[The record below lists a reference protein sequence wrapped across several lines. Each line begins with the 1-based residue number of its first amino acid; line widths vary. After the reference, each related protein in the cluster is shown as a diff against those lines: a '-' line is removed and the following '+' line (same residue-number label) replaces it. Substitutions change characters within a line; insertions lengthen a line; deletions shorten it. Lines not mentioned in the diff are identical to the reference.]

1 MTELGVY
8 LYAICRPEDAAGLA
22 GSPGV
27 EGSEVRVLDVGEL
40 SAVVSSVPLT
50 EFGEE
55 GLRRNLEDLRWVEA
69 VARCHNAVV
78 AECFRRGPVAP
89 VSLATVCFD
98 DDAVISRVRA
108 WRPQV
113 LDALARVD
121 GCTELGVKVYQRQ
134 DEQSGAKEPVRAA
147 SSGAG
152 AGAAYLQRLKAD
164 AQRRESRSQVLTAT
178 VEQVH
183 HQLSEGGVA
192 SRRHPVQDPRLSG
205 HAGQMVL
212 NGAYLVG
219 VEAVERFQGHVADV
233 AADHPDLELELTGPW
248 PPYSFV
254 TLEAS

>member
-1 MTELGVY
+1 MTDQGVY
-8 LYAICRPEDAAGLA
+8 LYAICRRLDSAGLA

-27 EGSEVRVLDVGEL
+27 GDSEVRVLDVGEL
-40 SAVVSSVPLT
+40 GAVVSSVPLT
-50 EFGEE
+50 DFGEE
-55 GLRRNLEDLRWVEA
+55 GLRRNLEDLQWVEA
-69 VARCHNAVV
+69 VARGHNAVV

-98 DDAVISRVRA
+98 DPAVVSRVSA
-108 WRPQV
+108 WRAQV
-113 LDALARVD
+113 LEALARVD
-121 GCTELGVKVYQRQ
+121 GCSELGVKVYQRQ
-134 DEQSGAKEPVRAA
+134 DEQAGVPEPVPAA
-147 SSGAG
+147 SAGAG
-152 AGAAYLQRLKAD
+152 AGAAYLQKLKAD
-164 AQRRESRSQVLTAT
+164 AQRRETRSQTLTAT

-183 HQLSEGGVA
+183 HRLSAGAVA

-219 VEAVERFQGHVADV
+219 ADATERFRGQVADV
-233 AADHPDLELELTGPW
+233 AADHPDLELEMTGPW

>member
-1 MTELGVY
+1 MTEQGVY

-27 EGSEVRVLDVGEL
+27 GDSQVRLLDVGAL

-50 EFGEE
+50 DFGEE
-55 GLRRNLEDLRWVEA
+55 GLRRNLEDLQWVEA

-98 DDAVISRVRA
+98 DAAVVSRVSTWRA
-108 WRPQV
+108 QV
-113 LDALARVD
+113 LEALARVD
-121 GCTELGVKVYQRQ
+121 GCTELGVKVCQRQ
-134 DEQSGAKEPVRAA
+134 DAEAGLKEPVPTT
-147 SSGAG
+147 SSGVG
-152 AGAAYLQRLKAD
+152 AGAAYLQKLKAE
-164 AQRRESRSQVLTAT
+164 AQQRESRSQSLSAA

-183 HQLSEGGVA
+183 HRLSERAVA

-212 NGAYLVG
+212 NGAYLVAA
-219 VEAVERFQGHVADV
+219 EEVERFRGHVADV
-233 AADHPDLELELTGPW
+233 AADHPDLELVLTGPW

>member
-98 DDAVISRVRA
+98 DDAVVGRVRT
-108 WRPQV
+108 WRAQV
-113 LDALARVD
+113 LEALARVD

-134 DEQSGAKEPVRAA
+134 DEQSGAKEPVPAA

-152 AGAAYLQRLKAD
+152 AAYLQKLKAD
-164 AQRRESRSQVLTAT
+164 AQRRESRSQALTAT

-183 HQLSEGGVA
+183 HQLSEGAVA

-219 VEAVERFQGHVADV
+219 VEAVERFRGQVADV
-233 AADHPDLELELTGPW
+233 AADHPDLGLELTGPW